1 MPGSRL
7 WDPSVPVDEKA
18 AVIAAHP
25 RRFSRESVSEAHR
38 THKVILRALIMHQG
52 AALALVRSA
61 RALVDSGALV
71 ISRTGHRRRRTR
83 TARYG
88 RRSAAGTTKL
98 PDDVQCLHVVKA
110 WAALHDMASLK
121 MLDAAYG
128 PLVAELSKAYFHC
141 RTLSTDT
148 EALRGLQFVL
158 GLDVSGSTTM
168 EAYACGG
175 PGRHHLRANDL
186 IFLVADMIYEASDR
200 TAVLIEFSGS
210 ARAIKWPHFVSLRAL
225 LLFARTGRPFGST
238 DPGAAIALARQ
249 ARFPADAVVVLT
261 DNDVTAGRGGS
272 CDAHLNAY
280 RREIERPI
288 MGLVLTV
295 SASSLTLFDPENALN
310 GALDKHDAMSSRLMY
325 RFAQLV
331 RTRGNT
337 A

>member
-1 MPGSRL
+1 MAGDCRRY
-7 WDPSVPVDEKA
+7 DE
-18 AVIAAHP
+18 
-25 RRFSRESVSEAHR
+25 
-38 THKVILRALIMHQG
+38 
-52 AALALVRSA
+52 
-61 RALVDSGALV
+61 
-71 ISRTGHRRRRTR
+71 
-83 TARYG
+83 
-88 RRSAAGTTKL
+88 L

-168 EAYACGG
+168 EAYG
-175 PGRHHLRANDL
+175 LRRAGTTPPAGERPPRP
-186 IFLVADMIYEASDR
+186 VADMIYEASDR

-249 ARFPADAVVVLT
+249 GHFPADAVVVLT

-310 GALDKHDAMSSRLMY
+310 GALDKHAPSWLAAHVRL
-325 RFAQLV
+325 RAA
-331 RTRGNT
+331 RADPG
-337 A
+337 